1 MLRRRLLGI
10 FGSLVV
16 LLAAMAVI
24 AIWLLQGVLEDLDHV
39 NTLLGTAVD
48 QTSRLNSSIALV
60 EIKLY
65 QLQTGKERD
74 LDRLIDETEQVGAL
88 IDAIGNHDAIHEGA
102 TKEHYLSLCRNL
114 PRFKRSVSSL
124 ATAQDPNLARQ
135 FIVDA
140 LAAANELQGD
150 VLQIDQRIRDQARRE
165 QSTLANRFRWVV
177 LGMAIGGLLVIN
189 LTVIFLLRTAS
200 MVLRPVDTLVEA
212 GRQLSDE
219 HFDFRANLDR
229 DDEFHE
235 IAQAYNTL
243 AERLQANEQRKMEM
257 LGQVGLTLNHELNNA
272 IATIELQLQLLERH
286 SDGNARFVKCLQQI
300 QENLRRMVA
309 TVESL
314 KHIRRIVLTD
324 YMAGV
329 KMLDLQRS
337 VQDEP
342 AREPDPSETTP

>member
-1 MLRRRLLGI
+1 MLRRRLLAI

-39 NTLLGTAVD
+39 NTLLATAVD
-48 QTSRLNSSIALV
+48 ETSRLNSAIAVV

-65 QLQTGKERD
+65 QQRTVKERD
-74 LDRLIDETEQVGAL
+74 LNKLIDETEEVSTLVGAV
-88 IDAIGNHDAIHEGA
+88 GNYYAIHEGA
-102 TKEHYLSLCRNL
+102 TKAHYDALVLNL
-114 PRFKRSVSSL
+114 PRFQKSVSSV
-124 ATAQDPNLARQ
+124 ATAQDPDLERR
-135 FIVDA
+135 FISEA
-140 LAAANELQGD
+140 LATANELQSD

-165 QSTLANRFRWVV
+165 QSILASRFRWVV

-212 GRQLSDE
+212 GRQLSGE
-219 HFDFRANLDR
+219 HFDFRAHLDQ
-229 DDEFHE
+229 DDEFRE

-243 AERLQANEQRKMEM
+243 AERLQTNEQRKMEM
-257 LGQVGLTLNHELNNA
+257 LGQVALTLNHELNNA

-286 SDGNARFVKCLQQI
+286 SDGNARFVKSSQQI
-300 QENLRRMVA
+300 QESLRRMVA

-342 AREPDPSETTP
+342 AQKPAPSEHRL

>member
-1 MLRRRLLGI
+1 MLRRRLLAI

-16 LLAAMAVI
+16 LLVAMAVI

-39 NTLLGTAVD
+39 NTLLATAVD
-48 QTSRLNSSIALV
+48 QTSRLNSAIAVV

-74 LDRLIDETEQVGAL
+74 LDRLIDETDEVGTLVGA
-88 IDAIGNHDAIHEGA
+88 IGEHYAIHEGDTQA
-102 TKEHYLSLCRNL
+102 HYQALCRNL
-114 PRFKRSVSSL
+114 PRFKRNVSSL
-124 ATAQDPNLARQ
+124 ATAQDPDLARQ
-135 FIVDA
+135 FIVEA
-140 LAAANELQGD
+140 LARANELQSD
-150 VLQIDQRIRDQARRE
+150 VLQIDEHIRDQARRE
-165 QSTLANRFRWVV
+165 QSTLAGRFRWVV

-219 HFDFRANLDR
+219 HFDFRANLER
-229 DDEFHE
+229 DDEFRE
-235 IAQAYNTL
+235 IAQAYNHL

-257 LGQVGLTLNHELNNA
+257 LGQVALTLNHELNNA
-272 IATIELQLQLLERH
+272 IATIELQLRLLERQ
-286 SDGNARFVKCLQQI
+286 SDGNVRFVKCLRQM
-300 QENLRRMVA
+300 QESLQRMVT

-314 KHIRRIVLTD
+314 KHIRRIMLTD

-329 KMLDLQRS
+329 KMLDLERS
-337 VQDEP
+337 IQDESAQEP
-342 AREPDPSETTP
+342 AQTEPVP